1 MLRKYLPE
9 EKYRGLEEY
18 EWNTTKT
25 RQEKDIDR
33 RRKLMEQERK
43 KLFLQRQK
51 EALEIRK

>member
-1 MLRKYLPE
+1 VLRKYLPE

-43 KLFLQRQK
+43 KLFL
-51 EALEIRK
+51 